1 MYWVIGAEELIHFDV
16 GRRFLLMVS
25 VAQGVHQMLFIRESS
40 LILYIVWK
48 WNRTISYT
56 KFCLCAQL
64 WLLKGKICMVFDI
77 CCWYLL
83 PWIWCY
89 HSQWSTELVDFSCN
103 WLVTLSFTELVV
115 YAGCS
120 SIFIIFFS
128 HLQIWNMLLW

>member
-1 MYWVIGAEELIHFDV
+1 MD
-16 GRRFLLMVS
+16 S
-25 VAQGVHQMLFIRESS
+25 VAQGVHQMHFIRESS
-40 LILYIVWK
+40 SILYIYIYY
-48 WNRTISYT
+48 TIVEQNS
-56 KFCLCAQL
+56 FLLFERFLNQLLFLFSQL